1 MVRHYMSVKRIY
13 LICRENYSLNLLSFF
28 SGFIVTWFQWFH
40 NHYKADSGKS
50 HVMLTAND
58 SLKMNVKGSLL
69 SSEKTV
75 KVLGIIVYNKL
86 SPEPHINKVCKKV
99 SQKIYALARVS
110 KLILQ
115 NK

>member
-1 MVRHYMSVKRIY
+1 
-13 LICRENYSLNLLSFF
+13 
-28 SGFIVTWFQWFH
+28 
-40 NHYKADSGKS
+40 
-50 HVMLTAND
+50 MLTAND

-75 KVLGIIVYNKL
+75 KVLGIIVDNKL
-86 SPEPHINKVCKKV
+86 SPEQHINKVCKKV